1 VVLAAIHR
9 RGDLGPPPDLALH
22 APAVAAQGGASPVI
36 FTPAALYGYVLDV
49 VRDSGLARIQTAA
62 ALAESGGNTDAEGDL
77 MNGRPTSIGLYQIN
91 DIHGLTDAQRRS
103 PSYSTFWMWENEF
116 RSAYQEGLSYGY
128 LGETLARWTCMR
140 AERPYGWNGPGNPGL
155 HSAAADRYAEK
166 WNELAGVSGVAPSPS
181 PPAGPSLQDRLN
193 EEVSYSNALLADCI
207 RPALQALR
215 EHRTLD
221 AIHALEQAEEKP
233 V

>member
-1 VVLAAIHR
+1 MIYTPVALYALVLAYE
-9 RGDLGPPPDLALH
+9 PD
-22 APAVAAQGGASPVI
+22 PV
-36 FTPAALYGYVLDV
+36 
-49 VRDSGLARIQTAA
+49 LARIVTAA

-77 MNGRPTSIGLYQIN
+77 VRGRPTSIGLYQIN
-91 DIHGLTDAQRRS
+91 DIHGLSQAFRS
-103 PSYSTFWMWENEF
+103 NPSSATQWMLTNEF
-116 RSAYQEGLSYGY
+116 RPAYQEGLVYGY
-128 LGETLARWTCMR
+128 QGEWLARWTCMR
-140 AERPYGWNGPGNPGL
+140 AERPYGWNGPGSPGL
-155 HSAAADRYAEK
+155 NSTAADRYAEK
-166 WNELAGVSGVAPSPS
+166 WNELAGVSGVTPSPAV
-181 PPAGPSLQDRLN
+181 PAGPSLQDRLN